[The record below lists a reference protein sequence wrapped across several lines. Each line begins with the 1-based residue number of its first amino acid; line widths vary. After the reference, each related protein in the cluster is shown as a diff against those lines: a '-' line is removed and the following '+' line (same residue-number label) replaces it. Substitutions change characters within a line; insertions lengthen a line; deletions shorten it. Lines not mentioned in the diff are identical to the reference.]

1 MVAGETH
8 VPMPPSKRHERD
20 PRVPATLRP
29 SEEHESMMA
38 QVPVEPGERLRGRY
52 RVDGTIARGGTSL
65 VLAGTDLEGHRP
77 VAIKVL
83 LPEAAKV
90 NSSRSRFERE
100 LRVLRHLRNEHVV
113 KVLDDGA
120 LRKGE
125 PFMVLEQLRGR
136 TLRDVLQ
143 AQGTCAVQDAVDFV
157 LQASEVLAEAHAAG
171 VVHRDVKPENLFL
184 AEDEEGV
191 QVKVIDF
198 GLSGAQ
204 EAGPARDP
212 REPSITRGNEVM
224 GSPSYMPP
232 EQLLSTHH
240 VDRAAD
246 IWSLGVVLYELLTGR
261 RPFVGDT
268 AAQVRAHV
276 MMSPVPSMRQVR
288 GDIPAELESIV
299 MRCLQKVPEDRYRGL
314 AVLAASLAP
323 FGSDRAKVSAAKIL
337 AAAPSKAPPPLPARP
352 VDPRPWKGVRPP
364 VPSLVDAHHASPWVA
379 PQPRSGPRRLRSHLR
394 ETLVGVSVVF
404 FSLGVAIG
412 VVVSIW

>member
-1 MVAGETH
+1 
-8 VPMPPSKRHERD
+8 
-20 PRVPATLRP
+20 
-29 SEEHESMMA
+29 MMS
-38 QVPVEPGERLRGRY
+38 QVPVEPGDRLRGRY

-65 VLAGTDLEGHRP
+65 VLAGTDLEGDRP
-77 VAIKVL
+77 VAIKVM
-83 LPEAAKV
+83 LPEVAKV
-90 NSSRSRFERE
+90 RSSRSRFERE

-120 LRKGE
+120 LRTGE

-143 AQGTCAVQDAVDFV
+143 AEGPCAVQDAVDYV
-157 LQASEVLAEAHAAG
+157 LQASEVLAEAHASG

-184 AEDEEGV
+184 AEDGEGV
-191 QVKVIDF
+191 KVKVLDF
-198 GLSGAQ
+198 GLSGAH

-240 VDRAAD
+240 VDRTAD

-261 RPFVGDT
+261 LPFVGDT

-276 MMSPVPSMRQVR
+276 MMSPAPPMRQAR
-288 GDIPAELESIV
+288 RDIPPEIEGIV

-323 FGSDRAKVSAAKIL
+323 FGTDRAKLSAAKIL
-337 AAAPSKAPPPLPARP
+337 VAAPSKAPPPLPSLPADSRS
-352 VDPRPWKGVRPP
+352 WKGVRQAPLIPPP
-364 VPSLVDAHHASPWVA
+364 VETHHAA
-379 PQPRSGPRRLRSHLR
+379 PPRTAPTVPTPRRPGSHLR
-394 ETLVGVSVVF
+394 ETLVSVSVVS
-404 FSLGVAIG
+404 FSLGAAIG
-412 VVVSIW
+412 VVASMW